1 MKTPTQLKN
10 MKENI
15 EKMSKVHQVAIL
27 GIFSK
32 NDKIV
37 LNENKSGIFINL
49 SVVPESVIDEVIKYI
64 EYVSK
69 QESQLNSGEKEK
81 ERYKQT
87 FFNENV
93 SVHIV

>member
-1 MKTPTQLKN
+1 MRTPTQLN
-10 MKENI
+10 NIKENI

-32 NDKIV
+32 NEKIV

-49 SVVPESVIDEVIKYI
+49 SVVPEPVIDEVVKYI
-64 EYVSK
+64 EYVSA
-69 QESQLNSGEKEK
+69 QESQLNNGEKEK

-87 FFNENV
+87 FFTDD
-93 SVHIV
+93 IAA